1 MTDLSPVDWR
11 ALCAELLQELC
22 CHYRS
27 WELKEGYCSDAM
39 TRAQA
44 ALTQPLLEQSDET
57 LKFIRKNTPR
67 YRMSV
72 IVSTHDSAI
81 DTRMHVIWSAL
92 DPNNEILES
101 VSIPEQLP
109 PLDAAGA

>member
-1 MTDLSPVDWR
+1 
-11 ALCAELLQELC
+11 
-22 CHYRS
+22 
-27 WELKEGYCSDAM
+27 
-39 TRAQA
+39 
-44 ALTQPLLEQSDET
+44 
-57 LKFIRKNTPR
+57 
-67 YRMSV
+67 MSV

-109 PLDAAGA
+109 PLDAASA